1 MKMGKVKK
9 MGKVMKMGKVK
20 GAQWF
25 AVAAAGLAAHAA
37 VAQSPGRSTQLEEVV
52 VTAQK
57 REESL
62 QDTPISL
69 AAFSGDQLEQFGIV
83 NLGDITARTPN
94 VDITP
99 FPNSRSSL
107 VIFMRGVGNNDSQT
121 TQDPAVGVYFDGV
134 YVGRSIGLTKD
145 VADLE
150 RVEVLRGP
158 QGTLYGRNTTGGAI
172 NMIGAKPAGEFALK
186 QVLSTGNRGYRKA
199 LIQLDTPTYNNISA
213 KISYTESDKSHWV
226 DNVNSNNDFVEED
239 RKAGRFVLR
248 WDISETFSADY
259 AYDLSEI
266 VGPQPYYQ
274 VLRINED
281 RVVTP
286 QYLANAI
293 ASGVSQDTITNLQN
307 DLVVGTL
314 FTPQF
319 RERASE
325 SRLGQGA
332 WDVPVED
339 SVTDVSGHSLTLTW
353 DLPIG
358 TLKSISAYRELSE
371 DVIMDYGAGVEWF
384 DVMVNIEQDQLSQE
398 LQLVGDIGDSFN
410 YVSGLYYFKEHGFER
425 EVDTV
430 AGAVAENREIS
441 STNEAWAVY
450 GQLTWNPEFLRAL
463 SLTLGARYT
472 EDDRCAKKFSIN
484 FTNSPNNTQDACDD
498 WSNFTPSLTAAYD
511 INDNISTYA
520 KVVTGYKSG
529 GFNVRSTEAGFQ
541 PAFDEEEM
549 VSYELGIKSTL
560 MENRLRLNAAVF
572 RSEYSD
578 MQIQQ
583 ILDNTAVFLTDV
595 FNAGK
600 AEIEG
605 FEVDL
610 TAVLSEGLTLTLG
623 YGYTNAD
630 FVEVIDNNPN
640 SATFQQDISANYIM
654 PYAPQ
659 NTYNVVLEY
668 QFADFGI
675 GVLRGTLDYNWRDE
689 RFGTASNDDIE
700 GFFLDDYGLLGAR
713 LSWSEIDLA
722 GTTMTLA
729 AWGKNLANEEYIVHS
744 ISQAYFHSG
753 YFGELASYGLDLTIE
768 F

>member
-1 MKMGKVKK
+1 MTIGKNKAACW
-9 MGKVMKMGKVK
+9 MSL
-20 GAQWF
+20 
-25 AVAAAGLAAHAA
+25 AAATLAAQAA
-37 VAQSPGRSTQLEEVV
+37 IAQSSGRSMQLEEVV

-69 AAFSGDQLEQFGIV
+69 AAFSGDQLEQFGIDD
-83 NLGDITARTPN
+83 LGDITARTPN

-134 YVGRSIGLTKD
+134 YMGRSIGLTKD

-150 RVEVLRGP
+150 RVEILRGP

-172 NMIGAKPAGEFALK
+172 NMISAKPAGEFALK

-199 LIQLDTPTYNNISA
+199 LIQLDTPTYNNVSA
-213 KISYTESDKSHWV
+213 KISYSEADKSHWV
-226 DNVNSNNDFVEED
+226 DNINSNNDFVEED

-248 WDISETFSADY
+248 WDISEAFSADY

-274 VLRINED
+274 VLRINEN
-281 RVVTP
+281 RAVTP
-286 QYLANAI
+286 QNLATAI
-293 ASGVSQDTITNLQN
+293 SNGASQATITNLQN
-307 DLVVGTL
+307 DLLVGTL

-325 SRLGQGA
+325 KRLGQGE
-332 WDVPVED
+332 WDVDVED
-339 SVTDVSGHSLTLTW
+339 SVTKVSGHSLTLTW
-353 DLPIG
+353 DLPVG
-358 TLKSISAYRELSE
+358 TLKSISAYRDLSE
-371 DVIMDYGAGVEWF
+371 DVVMDYGAGVEWF
-384 DVMVNIEQDQLSQE
+384 DVKVFIDQDQLSQE
-398 LQLVGDIGDSFN
+398 LQLVGEIGESFN
-410 YVSGLYYFKEHGFER
+410 YVSGLYYFKEHGR
-425 EVDTV
+425 ELEIDTV
-430 AGAVAENREIS
+430 GGAVAENRKIN

-450 GQLTWNPEFLRAL
+450 GQLGWRPEFLRDL

-484 FTNSPNNTQDACDD
+484 FTNSPNNTQQACDD
-498 WSNFTPSLTAAYD
+498 WSNFNPSLTATYD
-511 INDNISTYA
+511 VNDNINTYA

-541 PAFDEEEM
+541 PAFNEEEM
-549 VSYELGIKSTL
+549 ISYELGIKSTL
-560 MENRLRLNAAVF
+560 ADNRVRLNAAVF

-583 ILDNTAVFLTDV
+583 IIDNTAVFLTDV

-600 AEIEG
+600 SEIEG

-610 TAVLSEGLTLTLG
+610 TAVLNEGLTLTLG
-623 YGYTNAD
+623 YGYTDAE
-630 FVEVIDNNPN
+630 FVEVIDNNPG
-640 SATFQQDISANYIM
+640 SATFQQDVSAGYIM
-654 PYAPQ
+654 PYAPKS
-659 NTYNVVLEY
+659 TYNIVLEY

-689 RFGTASNDDIE
+689 RYGTASNADME

-713 LSWSEIDLA
+713 LNWSEINVG
-722 GTTMTLA
+722 GTMMTVA
-729 AWGKNLANEEYIVHS
+729 AWGKNLTNEEYLVHD

-753 YFGELASYGLDLTIE
+753 YFGELISYGLDVTIE

>member
-1 MKMGKVKK
+1 MSNTRPWLAALIAL
-9 MGKVMKMGKVK
+9 VMISS
-20 GAQWF
+20 
-25 AVAAAGLAAHAA
+25 AAAQ
-37 VAQSPGRSTQLEEVV
+37 AQARGTQLEEVV

-57 REESL
+57 RAESL

-69 AAFSGDQLEQFGIV
+69 AAFSSDQLEQFGVV
-83 NLGDITARTPN
+83 NLGDITARAPN

-107 VIFMRGVGNNDSQT
+107 IIFMRGVGNNDSQS

-134 YVGRSIGLTKD
+134 YVGRSVGLTKD

-172 NMIGAKPAGEFALK
+172 NMISAKPAGEFALK
-186 QVLSTGNRGYRKA
+186 QVVATGNRGHRKA
-199 LIQLDTPTYNNISA
+199 LVQLDTPTYGNVSA
-213 KISYTESDKSHWV
+213 KLSYTESDKSHWV
-226 DNVNSNNDFVEED
+226 GNINSNNDFVEED

-248 WDISETFSADY
+248 WDISETLSVDY

-281 RVVTP
+281 RAVDQQDVTD
-286 QYLANAI
+286 AI
-293 ASGVSQDTITNLQN
+293 NSGASQDEITALQN
-307 DLVVGTL
+307 DLLVGAL

-325 SRLGQGA
+325 SRLGQGE
-332 WDVPVED
+332 WDVDVED
-339 SVTDVSGHSLTLTW
+339 SITDVSGHALTLTW
-353 DLPIG
+353 DLPVG

-371 DVIMDYGAGVEWF
+371 DVVMDYGAGVEWF
-384 DVMVNIEQDQLSQE
+384 DVQVFIEQDQLSQE
-398 LQLVGDIGDSFN
+398 LQLVGDIGDSVS
-410 YVSGLYYFKEHGFER
+410 YVSGLYYFKEHGSEK
-425 EVDTV
+425 EIDT
-430 AGAVAENREIS
+430 AGGSVVENREID

-450 GQLTWNPEFLRAL
+450 GQFTWVPAFLREAGI
-463 SLTLGARYT
+463 TLGARYT

-484 FTNSPNNTQDACDD
+484 FNNSPNNTQQACDS
-498 WSNFTPSLTAAYD
+498 WSNFNPSLTLTYAVTDD
-511 INDNISTYA
+511 INTYA
-520 KVVTGYKSG
+520 KAVSGYKSG

-549 VSYELGIKSTL
+549 ISYELGVKSTL
-560 MENRLRLNAAVF
+560 WDNRLRLNAAVF

-583 ILDNTAVFLTDV
+583 IIDNTAIFLTDV
-595 FNAGK
+595 FNAGE
-600 AEIEG
+600 AEIQG
-605 FEVDL
+605 FEIDV
-610 TAVLSEGLTLTLG
+610 TAVLSEGLTLNVG
-623 YGYTNAD
+623 YGYTDAD

-640 SATFQQDISANYIM
+640 SPTFQQDVSADYIM

-659 NTYNVVLEY
+659 HTYSVALEY
-668 QFADFGI
+668 QFPDFGI
-675 GVLRGTLDYNWRDE
+675 GVLRGVVDYNWRDE
-689 RFGTASNDDIE
+689 RFGTASNDDME
-700 GFFLDDYGLLGAR
+700 GFFLDDYGLWGAR
-713 LSWSEIDLA
+713 LSWSEIDLMGA
-722 GTTMTLA
+722 RMTLA
-729 AWGKNLANEEYIVHS
+729 AWGKNLANEEYLVHD

-753 YFGELASYGLDLTIE
+753 YFGELRSYGLDLTVE

>member
-1 MKMGKVKK
+1 MGKTTKS
-9 MGKVMKMGKVK
+9 
-20 GAQWF
+20 
-25 AVAAAGLAAHAA
+25 LAALTAMA
-37 VAQSPGRSTQLEEVV
+37 ILPAGEVLAQKRSTQLEEVV

-69 AAFSGDQLEQFGIV
+69 AAFSGDHLEQFGIDD
-83 NLGDITARTPN
+83 LGDITARTPN

-121 TQDPAVGVYFDGV
+121 TQDPAVGVYVDGV

-150 RVEVLRGP
+150 RIEVLRGP

-172 NMIGAKPAGEFALK
+172 NMISAKPAGEFGLK
-186 QVLSTGNRGYRKA
+186 TILAAGNRDYRKA
-199 LIQLDTPTYNNISA
+199 LVQLDTPTLANLSA
-213 KISYTESDKSHWV
+213 KVSYSKAEKGPWV
-226 DNVNSNNDFVEED
+226 DNAKGGKGFVEED
-239 RKAGRFVLR
+239 REAARFVVR
-248 WDISETFSADY
+248 WDASDVFSVDY
-259 AYDLSEI
+259 AYDMSEI
-266 VGPQPYYQ
+266 VGPQPFYQ

-293 ASGVSQDTITNLQN
+293 AGGASQETVTALQN
-307 DLVVGTL
+307 DLIVGTL

-325 SRLGQGA
+325 DRLDEGQ

-339 SVTDVSGHSLTLTW
+339 SVTDVSGHTLTLTW
-353 DLPIG
+353 DLPFG
-358 TLKSISAYRELSE
+358 TLKSISAYREVSE

-384 DVMVNIEQDQLSQE
+384 DVMVKIDQDQTSQE
-398 LQLVGDIGDSFN
+398 LQLVGDISDSLN
-410 YVSGLYYFKEHGFER
+410 YVAGLYYFEENGFEH
-425 EVDTV
+425 EVDTI
-430 AGAVAENREIS
+430 AGSVGEDRTIVSENKASAI
-441 STNEAWAVY
+441 Y
-450 GQLTWNPEFLRAL
+450 GQLNWTPESLRAL
-463 SLTLGARYT
+463 TWTLGARYT
-472 EDDRCAKKFSIN
+472 EDDRCATKRSIN
-484 FTNSPNNTQDACDD
+484 FTNSPNNTQSACDT
-498 WSNFTPSLTAAYD
+498 WSNFNPSLTASYD
-511 INDNISTYA
+511 INDQVNTYA

-529 GFNVRSTEAGFQ
+529 GYNVRSTEAGFQ

-549 VSYELGIKSTL
+549 ISYEVGVKSTL
-560 MENRLRLNAAVF
+560 LDNRVRLNAAAF
-572 RSEYSD
+572 YSDYTD

-595 FNAGK
+595 FNAGE
-600 AEIEG
+600 AEIAG
-605 FEVDL
+605 FEVDV
-610 TAVLSEGLTLTLG
+610 TAVLAEGLTLNVG
-623 YGYTNAD
+623 YGYIDAE

-640 SATFQQDISANYIM
+640 SDTFMQDVSDNYIM
-654 PYAPQ
+654 PYAPE
-659 NTYNVVLEY
+659 NTYSVVLEY
-668 QFADFGI
+668 QFPYFGI
-675 GVLRGTLDYNWRDE
+675 GNLRAMVDYNWRDE
-689 RFGTASNDDIE
+689 RYGTASNDDIE

-713 LSWSEIDLA
+713 LNWSEIDLGGVEMSVA
-722 GTTMTLA
+722 L
-729 AWGKNLANEEYIVHS
+729 WGKNIMDEEYIVHD

-753 YFGELASYGLDLTIE
+753 YFGELASYGLDVTLQ